1 MNRKN
6 NNKKAPVFFDTIV
19 DVRRVVKVVK
29 GGRIFSFSVLAII
42 GNKKGVYGVGKGKAL
57 DITQAKKKAIASA
70 RANITKVNL
79 RSGRTIHHN
88 LTGNFCST
96 KVILRPA
103 QPGTGVVAGGA
114 TRELLELLG
123 LQDIVTK
130 IIGSSNPYTTL
141 FATINALSQ
150 ANSLRTI
157 ASLRSKT
164 VKEVINNVK
173 NQKSTDIEELNS
185 EKEEENISA

>member
-6 NNKKAPVFFDTIV
+6 NNKKAPVFFDTII

-42 GNKKGVYGVGKGKAL
+42 GNKKGVYGIGKGKAL
-57 DITQAKKKAIASA
+57 DITQAKKKAITSA
-70 RANITKVNL
+70 RARLTKVNL
-79 RSGRTIHHN
+79 RSGRTIHHS
-88 LTGNFCST
+88 LTGTFGAT
-96 KVILRPA
+96 KVVLRPA
-103 QPGTGVVAGGA
+103 QAGTGIVAGGA

-123 LQDIVTK
+123 MQDIVTK

-141 FATINALSQ
+141 LATIDALDQ

-157 ASLRSKT
+157 ASLRSKS
-164 VKEVINNVK
+164 VKEVIGNIK
-173 NQKSTDIEELNS
+173 QKSNEIDELSS
-185 EKEEENISA
+185 EKEDETVSA